1 MTERQRPHPLTADAA
16 LNAVDQDAI
25 ALDVSRLVRARSI
38 TGSERSA
45 VVEVVAMAGE
55 LGLDARL
62 VEHDLNA
69 IRSANGYPGEEAAR
83 SELLGAVITLR
94 GGNGARMCLNG
105 HLDVVAEGTEPW
117 EHDPWSGEIV
127 GDVVHGRGSVDMKG
141 GVVAALHALGALKK
155 TGMPLAGDIVLQAVS
170 SEEDGGLGTFA
181 ALEADDDFCACLIP
195 EPTEF
200 GVVCAQAGALTFNGV
215 VRGKTAHAAV
225 RLEGVS
231 AIDRYV
237 PIHLALQAYEREMN
251 DRPRH
256 PLLADHPLPYPLL
269 VGQLRAGRWS
279 SQVPEE
285 LRFEGRV
292 GVPVGTSVK
301 QVREEF
307 EDVVHSVA
315 HDVEITWTGGQFGS
329 GATPEDHPWV
339 QHVRA
344 VATEELGAPPP
355 LIGVP
360 YGADMRL
367 FCERGIPCVMFG
379 PTGLRLAHARDEL
392 VSTTELVTLS
402 RAIVRV
408 ICGWSPEGDDRI

>member
-1 MTERQRPHPLTADAA
+1 MTNAA

-25 ALDVSRLVRARSI
+25 ARDVSRLVCIRSI
-38 TGSERSA
+38 TGSERGA
-45 VVEVVAMAGE
+45 AVEVVAMAHE
-55 LGLDARL
+55 LGLDAGL
-62 VEHDLNA
+62 VEHDLDTV
-69 IRSANGYPGEEAAR
+69 RSAVGYPGEEAPRA
-83 SELLGAVITLR
+83 ELVGALITLR
-94 GGNGARMCLNG
+94 GGDGPRLCLNG

-117 EHDPWSGEIV
+117 EHDPWSGDIV

-141 GVVAALHALGALKK
+141 GVVAALHALAAVKQAGIS
-155 TGMPLAGDIVLQAVS
+155 LAGDVVLQAVS

-181 ALEADDDFCACLIP
+181 ALEADDDFAACLIP

-200 GVVCAQAGALTFNGV
+200 GVVCVQAGALTFSGV
-215 VRGKTAHAAV
+215 VAGKTAHAAL

-231 AIDRYV
+231 AIDRYI
-237 PIHLALQAYEREMN
+237 PIHLALQLYEQEVN
-251 DRPRH
+251 ARPRH

-292 GVPVGTSVK
+292 GVPVGASVQ

-307 EDVVHSVA
+307 ESVVHRIAPDVA
-315 HDVEITWTGGQFGS
+315 ITWTGRQFGS
-329 GATPEDHPWV
+329 GATATDYPWV
-339 QHVRA
+339 HLVRA
-344 VATEELGAPPP
+344 AATEELGTPPP
-355 LIGVP
+355 LTAVP

-379 PTGLRLAHARDEL
+379 PTGLKLAHAVDEHVRSDEL
-392 VSTTELVTLS
+392 ATLS
-402 RAIVRV
+402 RTIVRV
-408 ICGWSPEGDDRI
+408 ICGWSPAPTS